1 MTIGKRLISTA
12 TSGSTVHLTIEEFE
26 VPDLGPNEVLIEV
39 EASPINPSD
48 LGLLMAGADPSTA
61 TESENGLILS
71 LPDGA
76 IDALK
81 GRVDQGMPVGNEG
94 AGVVVDAGTSEDA
107 QALQGRVVAVLAGGM
122 YATHRIVNAR
132 DC

>member
-48 LGLLMAGADPSTA
+48 LLFLYG
-61 TESENGLILS
+61 
-71 LPDGA
+71 
-76 IDALK
+76 
-81 GRVDQGMPVGNEG
+81 
-94 AGVVVDAGTSEDA
+94 
-107 QALQGRVVAVLAGGM
+107 
-122 YATHRIVNAR
+122 
-132 DC
+132 

>member
-107 QALQGRVVAVLAGGM
+107 QALQEAWS
-122 YATHRIVNAR
+122 
-132 DC
+132 